1 MGPLALQEGAK
12 HPQGEEVIH
21 FIQKA
26 FRRLRQVV
34 HELRRIKKAVRL
46 FALRANTCLPPHVP
60 DKVFCPQARQQCL
73 RRGPLPYGASPVVC
87 SQGRLYRL

>member
-46 FALRANTCLPPHVP
+46 FALRAN
-60 DKVFCPQARQQCL
+60 KVSAPARARQVFL
-73 RRGPLPYGASPVVC
+73 SLRGPPTVPAPRATAIRASPVVC
-87 SQGRLYRL
+87 S